1 MKKYITFFLL
11 SLLCFTSCGQQ
22 NKSVEQTKEVENKT
36 VEQTTEEDKTIEEEQ
51 TTEQT
56 TEEVTDENGTTYT
69 KSFRTYTV
77 PTGWIESDTYST
89 KDKFFYVAD
98 GTEQDALPNNISINM
113 GSNKYSADDHINFR
127 QAIVQ
132 QLAMQLPKDTILNG
146 NGSYTA
152 NDYVLYTFTFTI
164 QEEDMTLVATQ
175 YYIVGDHKYVMI
187 YESVYD
193 GDTEAVDTIA
203 KNMVDT
209 FTWAEN

>member
-1 MKKYITFFLL
+1 MKKYITFCLL
-11 SLLCFTSCGQQ
+11 SLLCFTSCAQQ
-22 NKSVEQTKEVENKT
+22 NIKQTKEIENET
-36 VEQTTEEDKTIEEEQ
+36 PEQTTEVEDNTAGE
-51 TTEQT
+51 T
-56 TEEVTDENGTTYT
+56 TDENGTTYT
-69 KSFRTYTV
+69 KSFGTYTV

-98 GTEQDALPNNISINM
+98 GTQQDALPNNISINM
-113 GSNKYSADDHINFR
+113 GSNKYSADDHISFR

-132 QLAMQLPKDTILNG
+132 QLTMQLPKDTILNG
-146 NGSYTA
+146 SGSYTA

-175 YYIVGDHKYVMI
+175 YYIVGDYKYVMV

-193 GDTEAVDTIA
+193 GDTETVDTIA

-209 FTWAEN
+209 FTWTED